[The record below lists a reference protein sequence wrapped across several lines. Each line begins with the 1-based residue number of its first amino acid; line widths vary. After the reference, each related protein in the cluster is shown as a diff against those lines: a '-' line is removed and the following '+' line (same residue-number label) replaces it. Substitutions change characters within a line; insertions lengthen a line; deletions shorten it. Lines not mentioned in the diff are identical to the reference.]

1 MFDWNKYLPEWKKR
15 NLKGL
20 LVIFLVWVVFTVAMG
35 FAIGN
40 IPSFGMMMV
49 GFGAY
54 VIATLGYW
62 AIGRLYQHKESLFF
76 KNKLMKESVEEFL
89 KEKGLEEEFKQFVG
103 EEFFK

>member
-1 MFDWNKYLPEWKKR
+1 MFDWNKYLSEWKKR

-20 LVIFLVWVVFTVAMG
+20 LTVFLVWAVFTVAMG

-40 IPSFGMMMV
+40 IPSFGLILV

-54 VIATLGYW
+54 VLAAAGYW
-62 AIGRLYQHKESLFF
+62 AIGRLFQNKEALYF
-76 KNKLMKESVEEFL
+76 KNKLMKECTEEFL
-89 KEKGLEEEFKQFVG
+89 KEKGLEEEFKQFAG